1 MFAISK
7 AILSLD
13 SSKKDKFVIH
23 WKVEAANI
31 DAETTVI
38 EWTGTDPISKADIK
52 AEIQSNF
59 SSEYET
65 EQADAL
71 TRVKE

>member
-23 WKVEAANI
+23 WKVEDANI

-38 EWTGTDPISKADIK
+38 EWIGTDPISKSDIK
-52 AEIQSNF
+52 AEIESNF
-59 SSEYET
+59 TTEYAT

-71 TRVKE
+71 KRVD

>member
-23 WKVEAANI
+23 WKVEDANI

-38 EWTGTDPISKADIK
+38 EWIGTDPISKSDIK
-52 AEIQSNF
+52 AEIDNGSRDYD
-59 SSEYET
+59 SEFIRKHVEK
-65 EQADAL
+65 L
-71 TRVKE
+71 TS